1 MLEQSHSQDVI
12 ESFYNDRMDMSYRI
26 DQRMTHDNR

>member
-12 ESFYNDRMDMSYRI
+12 ESVYNDRMDISLS
-26 DQRMTHDNR
+26 DSPKDDA